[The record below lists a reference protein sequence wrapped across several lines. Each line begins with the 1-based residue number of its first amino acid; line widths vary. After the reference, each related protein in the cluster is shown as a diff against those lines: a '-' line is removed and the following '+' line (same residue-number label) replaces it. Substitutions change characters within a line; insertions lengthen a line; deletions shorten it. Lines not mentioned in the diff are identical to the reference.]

1 MGDRQLAA
9 GKDDAGHPRK
19 RTRLEDDRQESVP
32 DASGSLR
39 GCRGGGGPGRST
51 LRRLLRLYRSH
62 GIQSRFLVY
71 FACDGSPRG
80 DRQRDRA
87 GRRRGV
93 DGRHTGVLALRRH
106 PEHHRAQHSAD
117 YLRRSPRGTDVL
129 QAEGFVRAVS
139 IMNELAHKLEV
150 IDIKKKFGGVCA
162 LDLDGQRLSFNSGK
176 ITAILGGNGAGKT
189 TLLNIINGIFGGDS
203 GSVLLDHSRIDGLPA
218 WKRNHIGMAR
228 LWQDLRLFENLSCAD
243 NVEVSIH
250 GQRGERVSVAL
261 VARAVIRREHEQNRK
276 KALSILARVGLID
289 ERDRNAAELSYGQQK
304 LLALGR
310 AICNEDASIML
321 LDEPMAG
328 LDVRMSAKV
337 ATLLEEMERQN
348 KIIIIIEHD
357 LRNIKHLIDYVFFLD
372 RSRCIAQGT
381 TTEVLSSEGI
391 RRRYMGIQ

>member
-1 MGDRQLAA
+1 
-9 GKDDAGHPRK
+9 
-19 RTRLEDDRQESVP
+19 
-32 DASGSLR
+32 
-39 GCRGGGGPGRST
+39 
-51 LRRLLRLYRSH
+51 
-62 GIQSRFLVY
+62 
-71 FACDGSPRG
+71 
-80 DRQRDRA
+80 
-87 GRRRGV
+87 
-93 DGRHTGVLALRRH
+93 
-106 PEHHRAQHSAD
+106 
-117 YLRRSPRGTDVL
+117 
-129 QAEGFVRAVS
+129 
-139 IMNELAHKLEV
+139 MNELAHKLEV